1 MRQTEQGLTKPVKTL
16 RIAGFCHCLNALMQV
31 RACLVLMIGL
41 CLSPVVQAQVPDDPP
56 EWSDEP
62 PVVSRLI
69 EDAYAAQ
76 SQRRSRD
83 AAARY
88 CQAAR
93 LGSIEAQYRLGR
105 LFLTS
110 IDSAGAVQGQTMLA
124 LAAQRGHEKAAAVLT
139 EIHAKGPLTLG
150 DPPDCLLTGGDPS
163 LAFEV
168 PPEVPEQIL
177 AVPFEVVERF
187 ILALPGDKR
196 RHAQMVLRLAPR
208 FEVDP
213 RLALAIVR
221 AESNFDAEAVSPK
234 NAQGLMQLIPDTAER
249 FGVRNIRDP
258 EQNVRGGLAYLRWLL
273 ARFNQ
278 NVALASAAYN
288 AGEGAVDKHG
298 GIPPYRETQ
307 DYVQRILR
315 FYRAPTHQPPGTM

>member
-1 MRQTEQGLTKPVKTL
+1 MHKLYAWG
-16 RIAGFCHCLNALMQV
+16 
-31 RACLVLMIGL
+31 LVLGC
-41 CLSPVVQAQVPDDPP
+41 CLAFSARAQVPLPDEPP

-76 SQRRSRD
+76 AQRRPSD

-88 CQAAR
+88 CRAAR
-93 LGSIEAQYRLGR
+93 LGSMEAQYRLGR

-110 IDSAGAVQGQTMLA
+110 TDAAGSVQGQTLLA
-124 LAAQRGHEKAAAVLT
+124 LAAQRGHEKAAAVLM
-139 EIHAKGPLTLG
+139 ELHASGPLTLG
-150 DPPDCLLTGGDPS
+150 DPPDCLLTGGDPR

-168 PPEVPEQIL
+168 ETTPEQIQ

-187 ILALPGDKR
+187 VWALPGDKR
-196 RHAQMVLRLAPR
+196 RHALLIQRLAPR

-221 AESNFDAEAVSPK
+221 AESNFDADAVSPK

-273 ARFNQ
+273 ARFN
-278 NVALASAAYN
+278 NSVALASAAYN

-315 FYRAPTHQPPGTM
+315 FYRAPTHQPPGAM